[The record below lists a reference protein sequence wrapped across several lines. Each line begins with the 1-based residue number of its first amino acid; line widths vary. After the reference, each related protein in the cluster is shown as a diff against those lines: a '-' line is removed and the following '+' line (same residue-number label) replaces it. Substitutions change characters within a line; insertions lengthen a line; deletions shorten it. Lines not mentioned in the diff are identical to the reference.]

1 MAKGTDMGEELDHLM
16 EAMRRQPQAR
26 LDGLEGRVWA
36 RIDGLRRTGRA
47 MPLLTPLRAASV
59 MAALG
64 LGMLGGSLVSQ
75 PSARGAVEVSAFS
88 VDAHLA
94 PSTLLDGR

>member
-1 MAKGTDMGEELDHLM
+1 MSEELDHLM
-16 EAMRRQPQAR
+16 EAMRRRPSAR

-36 RIDGLRRTGRA
+36 RIDALRQPSG
-47 MPLLTPLRAASV
+47 MLLTPLRAASV
-59 MAALG
+59 VAALG
-64 LGMLGGSLVSQ
+64 IGMIGGSLATTSTTSK
-75 PSARGAVEVSAFS
+75 PVEIAAFS